1 MDINSIYVSSVVS
14 LSAVSSIESFS
25 CQKSA
30 SFLGLAILTLEYPK
44 FSDDGE
50 LLARCFRFGDL
61 HLAYALDGVGKHLGI
76 LVPEF
81 LKLGRVKIGN
91 RRL

>member
-1 MDINSIYVSSVVS
+1 MDINSIYDSSVSLLKPLRLSVS
-14 LSAVSSIESFS
+14 VVP
-25 CQKSA
+25 KGRR
-30 SFLGLAILTLEYPK
+30 FLAPRFLTLDYPK
-44 FSDDGE
+44 FSDHSE
-50 LLARCFRFGDL
+50 LLVRCFRFGDL

-76 LVPEF
+76 LVPEL